1 METKSIF
8 EIVRQLEDDDKQG
21 LTTISEYVQFSLRQT
36 IERINA
42 YLNSKH
48 ISGAQDSMKRDKP
61 FFNIVTAASNIW
73 YRATDIDRKN
83 IQIRATKESDTV
95 NSFLATLLL
104 QKYMRKTAFGQFLN
118 EWGRVLAR
126 YGSAVVKFVEKD
138 GELNQSV
145 VDWNT
150 IICDPVDF
158 ENNAVVEKLWLT
170 PAQLLK
176 NKNYDQDLVE
186 KLLDATT
193 TRKTSGGMNKDNKSD
208 YIPVYEVHG
217 ELPLSLLTDKESDE
231 DTYVQQM
238 HVMTFLEKKDKGK
251 GFDDYTLYSGR
262 EAKSPYMITHLIKED
277 GRAIGIGA
285 VEHLFEAQWMMN
297 HTQKQMK
304 DQLDL
309 ASKLIFQTSDG
320 NFVGQNALT
329 NIENGDILIH
339 TLNNPLTQINNKP
352 DIVAMQSFGQQW
364 QAQGNSITNVSES
377 MQGQNAPSGTAWRQ
391 TEALLAESH
400 SLFELMTENK
410 GLYIVDMITEYILP
424 NLKKKMD
431 TTEEIAEILE
441 QHQIDFI
448 DKRYLPAQ
456 VTRIIND
463 LKKKTILSGQIYDPM
478 NEPMDT
484 AQAQGEVQGQLDAMG
499 SQRFIKPSDIK
510 TKTWKVVMKDIEW
523 ELDIDITGE
532 AVDSQKAMATYDTAL
547 KFIMGLQGRQMT
559 NEEKTIFNKLISTT
573 GVLSPIELSGIKT
586 QPSQPTPMQ
595 VPTMAQGVP
604 PTMATQ

>member
-1 METKSIF
+1 METKTIYS
-8 EIVRQLEDDDKQG
+8 IVRQMEDDDKNG

-36 IERINA
+36 IEKVNA

-48 ISGAQDSMKRDKP
+48 ISGETDSMGREKP
-61 FFNIVTAASNIW
+61 FFNLVTAASNIW

-83 IQIRATKESDTV
+83 IQIRATKEADTV

-126 YGSAVVKFVEKD
+126 YGSAVCKFVEKG

-150 IICDPVDF
+150 LICDPVDF

-176 NKNYDQDLVE
+176 NKNYDQDLVD

-193 TRKTSGGMNKDNKSD
+193 TRKTSGGMNKDNKSE

-238 HVMTFLEKKDKGK
+238 HVITFLEKKDNGK
-251 GFDDYTLYSGR
+251 GFDDYTLYAGR

-285 VEHLFEAQWMMN
+285 VEHLFEAQWMVN
-297 HTQKQMK
+297 HSQKQMK

-364 QAQGNSITNVSES
+364 QAQGNSITNISES

-410 GLYIVDMITEYILP
+410 GLYIIDMITKYILP
-424 NLKKKMD
+424 NQKKKMD

-456 VTRIIND
+456 VTRMINE
-463 LKKKTILSGQIYDPM
+463 KKKNTILSGQIYDTM

-484 AQAQGEVQGQLDAMG
+484 MQAQGEVQGQLDAMG
-499 SQRFIKPSDIK
+499 SQRFIKPSDIS
-510 TKTWKVVMKDIEW
+510 TKTWKVTMKDLEW
-523 ELDIDITGE
+523 DLDIDVGNESRDT
-532 AVDSQKAMATYDTAL
+532 QQAMATYDTFL

-559 NEEKTIFNKLISTT
+559 ADEKMAMGKLLNMT
-573 GVLSPIELSGIKT
+573 GHISPIEMSSIKT

-595 VPTMAQGVP
+595 VPAMAQGVP
-604 PTMATQ
+604 PPMATQ

>member
-1 METKSIF
+1 MENKTIYT
-8 EIVRQLEDDDKQG
+8 IVRELEDDDKRG
-21 LTTISEYVQFSLRQT
+21 LTTISQYVQFGLRET

-48 ISGAQDSMKRDKP
+48 ISGEVDSMKRPKP

-83 IQIRATKESDTV
+83 IQVRATKEADTV
-95 NSFLATLLL
+95 SSFLATLLL

-126 YGSAVVKFVEKD
+126 YGSAVCKFVEKD

-150 IICDPVDF
+150 LICDPVDF
-158 ENNAVVEKLWLT
+158 NNNVVVEKLWLT

-176 NKNYDQDLVE
+176 NKNYDQDLVK

-208 YIPVYEVHG
+208 YIPIYEVHG
-217 ELPLSLLTDKESDE
+217 ELPLSLLTDKETDD

-238 HVMTFLEKKDKGK
+238 HVITFLEKKDNGK

-285 VEHLFEAQWMMN
+285 VEHLFEAQWMVN
-297 HTQKQMK
+297 HSQKAIK

-339 TLNNPLTQINNKP
+339 TLNNPLTQLNNKP
-352 DIVAMQSFGQQW
+352 DIVAMQSFGQMW
-364 QAQGNSITNVSES
+364 QSQGNSITNISES

-441 QHQIDFI
+441 QHQLDFI

-456 VTRIIND
+456 VTRMINE
-463 LKKKTILSGQIYDPM
+463 KKKQTILSGQIYDSM

-484 AQAQGEVQGQLDAMG
+484 AQATGEVQGQLDSMG

-510 TKTWKVVMKDIEW
+510 TKTWKIVMKDLIFD
-523 ELDIDITGE
+523 LDIDVTNE
-532 AVDSQKAMATYDTAL
+532 SKDTQQAMATYDTFL

-559 NEEKTIFNKLISTT
+559 PDEKMAIGKLLNLT
-573 GVLSPIELSGIKT
+573 GQISPIEMSSIKT

-595 VPTMAQGVP
+595 MPAQPMQPTMAIK
-604 PTMATQ
+604 